1 MSTQLW
7 ANIGIGHE
15 NDKDILEQRIVS
27 AAQCNA
33 DAVVINKSTPEKC
46 IPKEK
51 KYVPIKSK
59 WGTKAYID
67 VAIKSEL
74 DEHNIKFVHGLCK
87 DIGIP
92 LIWSVTDQQAINT
105 LTDFVKIDTVKM
117 HFDAVEPMDIIRHCK
132 ARNYFLWCSH
142 KYTEEAVKYGKHF
155 ELGFYYTTARFPPKL
170 EGMQLNML
178 DELTSKTVRRYKVGY
193 ESREEGIFPS
203 VAVAY
208 KPGIQYIEKYLGD
221 DDSDNASVLTPAQF
235 FDMWNSMNILAEA
248 NGTPLE

>member
-1 MSTQLW
+1 MATKLF

-15 NDKDILEQRIVS
+15 NDKDILESRIVS

-33 DAVVINKSTPEKC
+33 DAVVINKSTPEQC

-51 KYVPIKSK
+51 KYVPIASK

-74 DEHNIKFVHGLCK
+74 DTPNIKFVHNLCA

-92 LIWSVTDQQAINT
+92 LIWSVTDQQALNALADHI
-105 LTDFVKIDTVKM
+105 KIETVKM
-117 HFDAVEPMDIIRHCK
+117 HYDCIEPMEIVRYCK
-132 ARNYFLWCSH
+132 ARNFFLWCSH
-142 KYTEEAVKYGKHF
+142 QYVEEATSMGKHF
-155 ELGFYYTTARFPPKL
+155 ELGFYYATKRFPPKMDDMKL
-170 EGMQLNML
+170 STIDQLTL
-178 DELTSKTVRRYKVGY
+178 KTARRYKVGY
-193 ESREEGIFPS
+193 ESREEGIFPT
-203 VAVAY
+203 VAIAY

-235 FDMWNSMNILAEA
+235 FDLWNSLNILSEA
-248 NGTPLE
+248 HGES